1 MAARWAEAL
10 LKLQRVDLKIRELEA
25 RLALLPKE
33 MTELKNKRDAAVA
46 EVNAAASAAKKIEL
60 ERKGVESEI
69 EKLNAENKRLQ
80 QQSAMVKKN
89 TEYQAM
95 LGTIALNEKKVGD
108 LESRELELMDRFE
121 EARKAY
127 RKIRQD
133 NEAAV
138 NAIRAEFDELVAF
151 AGDLKKEI
159 AQLKEERPAD
169 IRGVDAPGD
178 YAADESGSVDS
189 EEPSVLT
196 LLALISGPVLRHK
209 GQWPVWL
216 GGVLLC
222 VITALT
228 VLFADELFR
237 WHLSFRIRNADRAE
251 PSDWEI
257 AGRYLS
263 WTALPLLAL
272 VVFILGLR

>member
-169 IRGVDAPGD
+169 IRGVDGETLAR
-178 YAADESGSVDS
+178 YNR
-189 EEPSVLT
+189 
-196 LLALISGPVLRHK
+196 LLAGKDGIAPLVRVENEVCGSCHLRVTR
-209 GQWPVWL
+209 Q
-216 GGVLLC
+216 
-222 VITALT
+222 ALT
-228 VLFADELFR
+228 NMQKGAVTSCENCMHF
-237 WHLSFRIRNADRAE
+237 I
-251 PSDWEI
+251 
-257 AGRYLS
+257 YLED
-263 WTALPLLAL
+263 
-272 VVFILGLR
+272 VE

>member
-159 AQLKEERPAD
+159 AQLKEARPAD
-169 IRGVDAPGD
+169 IRGVDGETLAR
-178 YAADESGSVDS
+178 YNR
-189 EEPSVLT
+189 
-196 LLALISGPVLRHK
+196 LLAGKDGIAPLVRVENEICGSCHLRVTR
-209 GQWPVWL
+209 Q
-216 GGVLLC
+216 
-222 VITALT
+222 ALT
-228 VLFADELFR
+228 NMQKGAVTSCENCMHF
-237 WHLSFRIRNADRAE
+237 I
-251 PSDWEI
+251 
-257 AGRYLS
+257 YLED
-263 WTALPLLAL
+263 
-272 VVFILGLR
+272 VE

>member
-169 IRGVDAPGD
+169 IRGVDGETLARYNRLLRQLPSPGHP
-178 YAADESGSVDS
+178 AGADQHAEGGRDQ
-189 EEPSVLT
+189 
-196 LLALISGPVLRHK
+196 LRELHAFHL
-209 GQWPVWL
+209 PRRC
-216 GGVLLC
+216 GV
-222 VITALT
+222 TG
-228 VLFADELFR
+228 DFR
-237 WHLSFRIRNADRAE
+237 WISCPENFRTISPNSSTAASNPTCWTTRRR
-251 PSDWEI
+251 S
-257 AGRYLS
+257 AGRK
-263 WTALPLLAL
+263 
-272 VVFILGLR
+272 

>member
-25 RLALLPKE
+25 RLALRPKE

-69 EKLNAENKRLQ
+69 EKLNVENKRLQ

-169 IRGVDAPGD
+169 IRGVDGETLAR
-178 YAADESGSVDS
+178 YNR
-189 EEPSVLT
+189 
-196 LLALISGPVLRHK
+196 LLAGKDGIAPLVRVENEICGSCHLRVTR
-209 GQWPVWL
+209 Q
-216 GGVLLC
+216 
-222 VITALT
+222 ALT
-228 VLFADELFR
+228 NMQKGAVTSCENCMHF
-237 WHLSFRIRNADRAE
+237 I
-251 PSDWEI
+251 
-257 AGRYLS
+257 YLED
-263 WTALPLLAL
+263 
-272 VVFILGLR
+272 VE

>member
-10 LKLQRVDLKIRELEA
+10 LKQQRVDLKIRELEA

-151 AGDLKKEI
+151 AGDLQKEI
-159 AQLKEERPAD
+159 AQRKEERPAD
-169 IRGVDAPGD
+169 IRGVDGETLARD
-178 YAADESGSVDS
+178 NR
-189 EEPSVLT
+189 
-196 LLALISGPVLRHK
+196 LLAGTDGIAPLVRVENEICGSCHLRVTR
-209 GQWPVWL
+209 Q
-216 GGVLLC
+216 
-222 VITALT
+222 ALT
-228 VLFADELFR
+228 NMQKGAVTSCENCMHF
-237 WHLSFRIRNADRAE
+237 I
-251 PSDWEI
+251 
-257 AGRYLS
+257 YLED
-263 WTALPLLAL
+263 
-272 VVFILGLR
+272 VE

>member
-169 IRGVDAPGD
+169 IRGVDGETLAR
-178 YAADESGSVDS
+178 YNR
-189 EEPSVLT
+189 
-196 LLALISGPVLRHK
+196 LLAGKDGIAPLVRVENEICGSCHLRVTR
-209 GQWPVWL
+209 Q
-216 GGVLLC
+216 
-222 VITALT
+222 ALT
-228 VLFADELFR
+228 NMQKGAVTSCENCMHF
-237 WHLSFRIRNADRAE
+237 I
-251 PSDWEI
+251 
-257 AGRYLS
+257 YLED
-263 WTALPLLAL
+263 
-272 VVFILGLR
+272 VE

>member
-33 MTELKNKRDAAVA
+33 MTELKNKRNAAVA

-169 IRGVDAPGD
+169 IRGVDGETLAR
-178 YAADESGSVDS
+178 YNR
-189 EEPSVLT
+189 
-196 LLALISGPVLRHK
+196 LLAGKDGIAPLVRVENEICGSCHLRVTR
-209 GQWPVWL
+209 Q
-216 GGVLLC
+216 
-222 VITALT
+222 ALT
-228 VLFADELFR
+228 NMQKGAVTSCENCMHF
-237 WHLSFRIRNADRAE
+237 I
-251 PSDWEI
+251 
-257 AGRYLS
+257 YLED
-263 WTALPLLAL
+263 
-272 VVFILGLR
+272 VE

>member
-46 EVNAAASAAKKIEL
+46 EVNAAASAATKIEL

-169 IRGVDAPGD
+169 IRGVDGETLAR
-178 YAADESGSVDS
+178 YNR
-189 EEPSVLT
+189 
-196 LLALISGPVLRHK
+196 LLAGKDGIAPLVRVENEICGSCHLRVTR
-209 GQWPVWL
+209 Q
-216 GGVLLC
+216 
-222 VITALT
+222 ALT
-228 VLFADELFR
+228 NMQKGAVTSCENCMHF
-237 WHLSFRIRNADRAE
+237 I
-251 PSDWEI
+251 
-257 AGRYLS
+257 YLED
-263 WTALPLLAL
+263 
-272 VVFILGLR
+272 VE

>member
-169 IRGVDAPGD
+169 IRGVDGETLAR
-178 YAADESGSVDS
+178 YNR
-189 EEPSVLT
+189 
-196 LLALISGPVLRHK
+196 LLAGKDGIAPLVRVENEICGSCHLRVTR
-209 GQWPVWL
+209 Q
-216 GGVLLC
+216 
-222 VITALT
+222 ALT
-228 VLFADELFR
+228 NMQKGAVTRCENCMHF
-237 WHLSFRIRNADRAE
+237 I
-251 PSDWEI
+251 
-257 AGRYLS
+257 YLED
-263 WTALPLLAL
+263 
-272 VVFILGLR
+272 VE